1 MQMHLLSE
9 RSSVF
14 VQADPHAVSGYVN
27 QHVGSH
33 CIRLP
38 RTGHPQASLQH
49 RALAS
54 LDLCSISYGASV
66 RVT

>member
-14 VQADPHAVSGYVN
+14 VQADPYAVSGYVN

-33 CIRLP
+33 CTVSYTHLTLP
-38 RTGHPQASLQH
+38 T
-49 RALAS
+49 
-54 LDLCSISYGASV
+54 IYSV
-66 RVT
+66 